1 MKESINIKQILISVL
16 FTWFGLKCVTFKNT
30 MLFIW
35 TDVHSNND
43 KWFFFLVGVYLDKAP
58 WIIYRIFYEPPTVR
72 SFVGFKK
79 FVYFFLTAIYQRFLK
94 SGILSYVCIYI
105 VQNRIWILTDVLFS
119 SFKNQER
126 SWRKNCSYD
135 LELAFFF
142 FFFWVVEK
150 QWQVKLVKFPVMIV
164 VFRRQKFAFSTDDGH
179 QMFCEKD
186 SFVKDGIAWNNS
198 KSC

>member
-35 TDVHSNND
+35 TDFHSNND
-43 KWFFFLVGVYLDKAP
+43 KGFFFLVGVYLDKAPP

-72 SFVGFKK
+72 SFVGFRKIRL
-79 FVYFFLTAIYQRFLK
+79 FLSNRHISTVFEIRHP
-94 SGILSYVCIYI
+94 IICIYI

-142 FFFWVVEK
+142 
-150 QWQVKLVKFPVMIV
+150 
-164 VFRRQKFAFSTDDGH
+164 S
-179 QMFCEKD
+179 
-186 SFVKDGIAWNNS
+186 SFE
-198 KSC
+198 

>member
-1 MKESINIKQILISVL
+1 MLI
-16 FTWFGLKCVTFKNT
+16 
-30 MLFIW
+30 IW
-35 TDVHSNND
+35 TDFHSNND
-43 KWFFFLVGVYLDKAP
+43 KRVFFLVGVYLDKAPP

-142 FFFWVVEK
+142 FFWVVEK

-164 VFRRQKFAFSTDDGH
+164 VFRRQKFAFSTDDDGH
-179 QMFCEKD
+179 QMSCEKD

>member
-35 TDVHSNND
+35 TDFHSNND

-79 FVYFFLTAIYQRFLK
+79 FVLFLSNRHISTVFEIRHPIICMY
-94 SGILSYVCIYI
+94 ILYKIEYEFW
-105 VQNRIWILTDVLFS
+105 RTS
-119 SFKNQER
+119 SFHHSKIKNEA
-126 SWRKNCSYD
+126 
-135 LELAFFF
+135 E
-142 FFFWVVEK
+142 EK
-150 QWQVKLVKFPVMIV
+150 IV
-164 VFRRQKFAFSTDDGH
+164 HMT
-179 QMFCEKD
+179 
-186 SFVKDGIAWNNS
+186 
-198 KSC
+198 